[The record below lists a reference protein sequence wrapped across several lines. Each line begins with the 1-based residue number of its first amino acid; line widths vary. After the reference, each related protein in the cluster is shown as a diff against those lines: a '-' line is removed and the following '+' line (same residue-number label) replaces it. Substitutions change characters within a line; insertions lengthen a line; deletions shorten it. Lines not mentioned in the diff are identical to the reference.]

1 MLLVAAVVPVGAIE
15 WRLMAVCYGFIAD
28 GGNAGGNNIVSS
40 PYRRSPSRSFGSGG
54 NTIVK
59 TPVAMRSSSRLRTIT
74 IRNLSNH
81 RVHAFKDQLKK
92 EEKKK
97 ESLIYLLSFL
107 RLTRFSFPAPAPLR
121 ATSNPAVRIAGE
133 RRGAGY
139 VLCIGAVV
147 LRGRGGGSRGKEK
160 HDYFWARV
168 SLNGLDRL
176 LRHSTSFDI
185 VFDF

>member
-1 MLLVAAVVPVGAIE
+1 MLLVAAVVSVGAIE

-28 GGNAGGNNIVSS
+28 GGNAGGNDIVSG
-40 PYRRSPSRSFGSGG
+40 PYRRSPSRSFGSRG

-59 TPVAMRSSSRLRTIT
+59 TPVAVRSSSRLRTIT

-107 RLTRFSFPAPAPLR
+107 RLRGSLSPPPPPLR
-121 ATSNPAVRIAGE
+121 ATSNPAVHIAGE

-147 LRGRGGGSRGKEK
+147 LRGRGGGRGGKRNTTT
-160 HDYFWARV
+160 F
-168 SLNGLDRL
+168 GLEFR
-176 LRHSTSFDI
+176 
-185 VFDF
+185 